1 MGKLALAVARQDVV
15 NILEDWKLEW
25 KKTDCALKANYN
37 DETEDDMTV
46 LMGEASR
53 KIFNL
58 PTFLLDR
65 PDCETNPDFLQLLPY
80 AVFVAREDETEFPNG
95 KILVYQRGKSGDEN
109 RLHNLYSIGIGGH
122 VEESPTDNKDLLS
135 VLADNLIRE
144 IDEELHI
151 DLDMLAKNNHMSA
164 EEYVT
169 RLKVGMME
177 NAFFLYHS
185 NPVGSAHLGIG
196 IVLAVNNS
204 LLETAVGENDV
215 INNLQLMDYFSK
227 FRPLACDENGY
238 SHLEGWSFL
247 CYRVIE
253 KNVTQYFPRKYKA
266 VK

>member
-1 MGKLALAVARQDVV
+1 MGKIALAVARQDVA

-25 KKTDCALKANYN
+25 KKTDSALKASYG
-37 DETEDDMTV
+37 DETDDNMAVIT
-46 LMGEASR
+46 GEASR
-53 KIFNL
+53 KIFDL

-80 AVFVAREDETEFPNG
+80 AVFVARDDETGFANG
-95 KILVYQRGKSGDEN
+95 KILVYQRGKSGDED

-122 VEESPTDNKDLLS
+122 VEESPTESKDLLS
-135 VLADNLIRE
+135 VLVDNLIRE

-151 DLDMLAKNNHMSA
+151 DLDMLAINNHMSA
-164 EEYVT
+164 EDYIID
-169 RLKVGMME
+169 LKADMME
-177 NAFFLYHS
+177 NTFFLYHS
-185 NPVGSAHLGIG
+185 NPVGSVHLGIG
-196 IVLAVNNS
+196 IVLSLPNS
-204 LLETAVGENDV
+204 VLESAVGENDI

-247 CYRVIE
+247 CYHVIE
-253 KNVTQYFPRKYKA
+253 LNVAKYFPWKYKA